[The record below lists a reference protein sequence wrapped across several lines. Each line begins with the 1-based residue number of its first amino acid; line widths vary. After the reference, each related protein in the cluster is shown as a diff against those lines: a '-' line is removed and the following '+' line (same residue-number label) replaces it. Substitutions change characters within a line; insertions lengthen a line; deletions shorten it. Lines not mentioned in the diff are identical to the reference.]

1 MNQSHVSDFGTDAI
15 GKLVIGAAY
24 FKAFGKANPA
34 SLLTLSRQVFFF
46 IPLIFILPLWYC
58 ELGVWMAFPASD
70 LLYTVLTAFFYR
82 EMKQNLKVL

>member
-15 GKLVIGAAY
+15 GKLLIGAAY
-24 FKAFGKANPA
+24 FQAFGKATPA
-34 SLLTLSRQVFFF
+34 LLLTLSRQAFFF
-46 IPLIFILPLWYC
+46 LPLIFILPLCYC
-58 ELGVWMAFPASD
+58 ELGVWMAPPASD

>member
-1 MNQSHVSDFGTDAI
+1 MNQSQVSDFGTDAI
-15 GKLVIGAAY
+15 GKLLTGAAY
-24 FKAFGKANPA
+24 FQVFGKATPA
-34 SLLTLSRQVFFF
+34 LLLTLSRQAFFF
-46 IPLIFILPLWYC
+46 LPLIFILPLCYC

>member
-1 MNQSHVSDFGTDAI
+1 MNQSQVSDFGADAI
-15 GKLVIGAAY
+15 GNLLIGAAY
-24 FKAFGKANPA
+24 FQALGKATPA
-34 SLLTLSRQVFFF
+34 LLLTFSCQAFFF
-46 IPLIFILPLWYC
+46 IPLIFILPLWYG

>member
-1 MNQSHVSDFGTDAI
+1 MNQSQVSDFGTDAI
-15 GKLVIGAAY
+15 GNLLIVAAY
-24 FKAFGKANPA
+24 FQALGKEPPA
-34 SLLTLSRQVFFF
+34 LLLTFLRQAFFF
-46 IPLIFILPLWYC
+46 IPLIFILPLWYG

>member
-24 FKAFGKANPA
+24 FQAFGKANPA
-34 SLLTLSRQVFFF
+34 SLLTFSRQAFFF
-46 IPLIFILPLWYC
+46 IPLIFILPLWYG

-70 LLYTVLTAFFYR
+70 LLYTV
-82 EMKQNLKVL
+82 

>member
-1 MNQSHVSDFGTDAI
+1 MNQSQVSDFGTDAI
-15 GKLVIGAAY
+15 GKLLIGAAY
-24 FKAFGKANPA
+24 FQAFGKATPA
-34 SLLTLSRQVFFF
+34 LLLTFSRQAFFF
-46 IPLIFILPLWYC
+46 IPLIFILPLWYG

>member
-15 GKLVIGAAY
+15 GKLLIGAAN
-24 FKAFGKANPA
+24 FQAFGKVTSAL
-34 SLLTLSRQVFFF
+34 LLTLSSQAFFF
-46 IPLIFILPLWYC
+46 IPLIFILPLWYY